1 MGKNVRINDDL
12 HRQVKELAAR
22 ERRSINIM
30 SEILIAHSLNEGY
43 TTIGRPMK
51 TVHSDGRVEYGLVPK
66 PRDDKVGGNESYG
79 AGV

>member
-1 MGKNVRINDDL
+1 MGKNVRINDDI
-12 HRQVKELAAR
+12 HRQVKELAER

-51 TVHSDGRVEYGLVPK
+51 TVHSDGRVEYSVVPD